1 MQIITSQAF
10 ILLEKSEV
18 TEALNMLWTLSKYTV
33 QISGVIS
40 KISFHT
46 ALPRKRDN
54 SNLSPP
60 GTKCPLA
67 STSYGKPAWANCD
80 KQDAE
85 NDDGDDD
92 YDDYDDDVNHDKR

>member
-67 STSYGKPAWANCD
+67 SASYGKPAWANCD
-80 KQDAE
+80 KQDDD

-92 YDDYDDDVNHDKR
+92 YDNDDDDSDDDK